1 MTKTLLLVVGL
12 LFALASPAAAADVS
26 FDRAGV
32 AMSVG
37 ERVTLTSKVT
47 NPGGE
52 PSGPVLAHLNVVS
65 LTSSVYVDPED
76 WSSERSQVIEDLGPG
91 ESQTLSW
98 PIQAVDVGSF
108 AVYVVLLPDSGAN
121 AGRGP
126 LVVSP
131 PVHLDVAGKR
141 TLDAG
146 GALPVVL
153 VVPVLL
159 GLGAGAIRYRN
170 AKNR

>member
-1 MTKTLLLVVGL
+1 MKKTLLLVVGL

-26 FDRAGV
+26 FDRPGV
-32 AMSVG
+32 AMAVG
-37 ERVTLTSKVT
+37 ERVTLSSKVT
-47 NPGGE
+47 NPGAE
-52 PSGPVLAHLNVVS
+52 PSGQVLAHLNVVS
-65 LTSSVYVDPED
+65 LTDGVYVDPED
-76 WSSERSQVIEDLGPG
+76 WSSERSQVIENIGPG

-98 PIQAVDVGSF
+98 PIQAVNVGSF
-108 AVYVVLLPDSGAN
+108 AVYVVLLPDAKST

-131 PVHLDVAGKR
+131 PVHLDVAGKQ
-141 TLDAG
+141 TLNAG

-159 GLGAGAIRYRN
+159 GLGAGAVRYRH
-170 AKNR
+170 ARNR

>member
-1 MTKTLLLVVGL
+1 MKTFLFVVGL
-12 LFALASPAAAADVS
+12 LFALASPAAAAEVS
-26 FDRAGV
+26 FDRAAV

-37 ERVTLTSKVT
+37 ERVTLASKIS
-47 NPGGE
+47 NPGTE
-52 PSGPVLAHLNVVS
+52 PSGQVLAHLNVVS

-76 WSSERSQVIEDLGPG
+76 WSSERSQVIEDLAPG

-108 AVYVVLLPDSGAN
+108 AVYVVLLPD

-159 GLGAGAIRYRN
+159 GLGTGAIRYRL
-170 AKNR
+170 ARNR

>member
-12 LFALASPAAAADVS
+12 LFALASPAAAADVG
-26 FDRAGV
+26 FDRAAV

-37 ERVTLTSKVT
+37 ERVTLTSKVG
-47 NPGGE
+47 NPGAG
-52 PSGPVLAHLNVVS
+52 PSGQILAHLNVVS
-65 LTSSVYVDPED
+65 LTDSVYVDPED

-91 ESQTLSW
+91 ETRTLSW
-98 PIQAVDVGSF
+98 SIQAVDVGSF
-108 AVYVVLLPDSGAN
+108 AVYVVLIPD

-159 GLGAGAIRYRN
+159 GLGAGAIRYRQ
-170 AKNR
+170 ARNR

>member
-1 MTKTLLLVVGL
+1 MKTLLLVVGL

-52 PSGPVLAHLNVVS
+52 PSGQVLAHLNIVS

-159 GLGAGAIRYRN
+159 GLGAGAIRYRH

>member
-1 MTKTLLLVVGL
+1 MTKTLFLVVGL

-26 FDRAGV
+26 FDRPAV

-37 ERVTLTSKVT
+37 ERVTLASRIT
-47 NPGGE
+47 NPGSE
-52 PSGPVLAHLNVVS
+52 PSGRVLAHLNVVS
-65 LTSSVYVDPED
+65 LTDSVYVDPED

-98 PIQAVDVGSF
+98 PVQAVDVGSF
-108 AVYVVLLPDSGAN
+108 AVYVVLLPDGASN

-159 GLGAGAIRYRN
+159 GLGVGAIRYRQ

>member
-12 LFALASPAAAADVS
+12 LFALAAPAAAADVS
-26 FDRAGV
+26 FDRAAV

-37 ERVTLTSKVT
+37 ERVTLSSKIG
-47 NPGGE
+47 NPGDG
-52 PSGPVLAHLNVVS
+52 PSGPILAHLNVVS
-65 LTSSVYVDPED
+65 LTDDVYVDPED
-76 WSSERSQVIEDLGPG
+76 WSSDRSQVIEDLGPG
-91 ESQTLSW
+91 ETRTLSW

-108 AVYVVLLPDSGAN
+108 AVYVVLLPD

-126 LVVSP
+126 LTVSP

-159 GLGAGAIRYRN
+159 GLGAGAIRYRQ
-170 AKNR
+170 ARNR

>member
-26 FDRAGV
+26 FDRPAV

-37 ERVTLTSKVT
+37 ERVTLSSKVG
-47 NPGGE
+47 NPGAG
-52 PSGPVLAHLNVVS
+52 PSGQILAHLNVVS
-65 LTSSVYVDPED
+65 LTDSVYVDPED

-91 ESQTLSW
+91 ETRTLSW
-98 PIQAVDVGSF
+98 PIQAVDAGTF
-108 AVYVVLLPDSGAN
+108 AVYVVLLPDT
-121 AGRGP
+121 GRGP

-159 GLGAGAIRYRN
+159 GLGAGAIRYRQ
-170 AKNR
+170 ARNR

>member
-12 LFALASPAAAADVS
+12 LFALASPAAAAEVS
-26 FDRAGV
+26 FDRAAV

-37 ERVTLTSKVT
+37 ERVTLASSVT
-47 NPGGE
+47 NPRTE
-52 PSGPVLAHLNVVS
+52 PSGQVLAHLNVVS
-65 LTSSVYVDPED
+65 LTDSVYVDPED

-91 ESQTLSW
+91 ESRTLSW

-108 AVYVVLLPDSGAN
+108 AVYVVLIPDG
-121 AGRGP
+121 GRGP
-126 LVVSP
+126 LTVSP

-159 GLGAGAIRYRN
+159 GLGAGAIRYRLTR
-170 AKNR
+170 NR